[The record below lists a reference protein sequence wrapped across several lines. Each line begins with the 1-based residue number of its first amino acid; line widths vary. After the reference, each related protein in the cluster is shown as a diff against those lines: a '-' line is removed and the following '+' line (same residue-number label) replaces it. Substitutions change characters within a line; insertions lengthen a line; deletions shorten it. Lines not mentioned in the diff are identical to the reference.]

1 MREYEETDFMSK
13 QFKSLSI
20 CTKAFMTE
28 DELALN
34 NEKTRLTVLHKKYV
48 AYAKALEKYINEQVD
63 DYDYYEE
70 IHQRLS
76 MDKFE
81 STTVDYYNKI
91 KSKITEIKKELQNKL
106 DSNIGLTRTLNL
118 ENYTL
123 NTDNFDED
131 KMIKYMSINLFENT
145 LSRALNIET
154 NAFTDNIIT
163 IRTYHNSIL
172 KSLIDNGFYWNDNKY
187 ILYTCG
193 AGALRTRKS
202 VWIREDNYNKIENK
216 MFNGLTIQKINEH
229 GGHYSNKIL
238 AYRALPLSSTVVCD
252 FLDIQ

>member
-20 CTKAFMTE
+20 CTKAFMTK

-81 STTVDYYNKI
+81 SATSDYYNKM
-91 KSKITEIKKELQNKL
+91 KSKI
-106 DSNIGLTRTLNL
+106 
-118 ENYTL
+118 
-123 NTDNFDED
+123 
-131 KMIKYMSINLFENT
+131 
-145 LSRALNIET
+145 
-154 NAFTDNIIT
+154 
-163 IRTYHNSIL
+163 
-172 KSLIDNGFYWNDNKY
+172 
-187 ILYTCG
+187 
-193 AGALRTRKS
+193 
-202 VWIREDNYNKIENK
+202 
-216 MFNGLTIQKINEH
+216 
-229 GGHYSNKIL
+229 
-238 AYRALPLSSTVVCD
+238 
-252 FLDIQ
+252 